1 MPGAHHV
8 QTDLFDEAIPTPALQ
23 PELRTQLAPLLQA
36 LLMEAAK
43 AQPREYE
50 PDLQIEE
57 GGDDE
62 DHA

>member
-1 MPGAHHV
+1 MPGAHH
-8 QTDLFDEAIPTPALQ
+8 QRDLFEEAIPTPELR
-23 PELRTQLAPLLQA
+23 PELRTKLAPLLQA
-36 LLMEAAK
+36 LLREAAK
-43 AQPREYE
+43 AQRRGCE

>member
-8 QTDLFDEAIPTPALQ
+8 QRDLFDEAIPTPELL
-23 PELRTQLAPLLQA
+23 PELRTKLAPLLQA
-36 LLMEAAK
+36 LLVEAAK
-43 AQPREYE
+43 MRRQGCES
-50 PDLQIEE
+50 DLQIEE

>member
-8 QTDLFDEAIPTPALQ
+8 QRDLFDEAIPTPELR
-23 PELRTQLAPLLQA
+23 PELRTKLAPLLQA
-36 LLMEAAK
+36 LLMEAA
-43 AQPREYE
+43 E

>member
-8 QTDLFDEAIPTPALQ
+8 QRDLFDNAIPTPELR
-23 PELRTQLAPLLQA
+23 PELRTNLAPLLQA

-43 AQPREYE
+43 VQRRGCE
-50 PDLQIEE
+50 PDLQNEE

>member
-8 QTDLFDEAIPTPALQ
+8 QRDLFEPIPTPELR
-23 PELRTQLAPLLQA
+23 PELRSKLAPLLQA
-36 LLMEAAK
+36 LLMEAAEV
-43 AQPREYE
+43 QRRGCE

-62 DHA
+62 DHL